1 MSSVVESLKDY
12 WWIITTFI
20 FPVVTYLVGLY
31 KKKNLDQDKRLTSL
45 EEKQVFRT
53 EALKTLLQAELTK
66 TFYKYEKSGQVPSYV
81 YRNWINLLNA
91 YENLGGNDYIHEIY
105 KKFREFKIIN

>member
-66 TFYKYEKSGQVPSYV
+66 TFYKYEKSGQVTSYV